1 MYKIRETHAKRV
13 TCGRYGPSRLSL
25 AATTTKRH
33 GCVSLPYLPI
43 KATHYTAYSYSDYC
57 YCTHQSRAVVQFEV
71 VGHASGRRRPSSL
84 SFPFSSLRRSSTL
97 ANQSS
102 PVCATTRNPFIYTFQ
117 SCFLYSEKNSQ
128 PKI

>member
-25 AATTTKRH
+25 SPPPPPNDTAVYRRPTCLSRLH
-33 GCVSLPYLPI
+33 
-43 KATHYTAYSYSDYC
+43 TAYSYSGYC

-71 VGHASGRRRPSSL
+71 VGHASGRRRRPSSL